1 MARHH
6 IALNPGADL
15 AGFDAQVTATGTMGP
30 TNPSSASLN
39 TAVNQTSMARLI
51 SLNGI
56 NDL

>member
-1 MARHH
+1 
-6 IALNPGADL
+6 
-15 AGFDAQVTATGTMGP
+15 MGP
-30 TNPSSASLN
+30 TNPSAAALN